1 MKTETDLARY
11 KATVERL
18 QTLLMCERIV
28 SGTLNVQTVGNA
40 KRYTLTDKV
49 NGKTRCLYV
58 PVSMEAK
65 VRKYV
70 ENWKELK
77 VLMQEMS
84 EMTRQLLAAEIA
96 ETTGRKPRKNART
109 GEMVDK
115 QKHRRF
121 CKMRPPER
129 SLTSVVLGTG

>member
-28 SGTLNVQTVGNA
+28 SGTLNAQTVGNA

-115 QKHRRF
+115 QKNIEDSAK
-121 CKMRPPER
+121 CDPR
-129 SLTSVVLGTG
+129 SVL

>member
-1 MKTETDLARY
+1 
-11 KATVERL
+11 
-18 QTLLMCERIV
+18 
-28 SGTLNVQTVGNA
+28 
-40 KRYTLTDKV
+40 
-49 NGKTRCLYV
+49 
-58 PVSMEAK
+58 MEAK

-109 GEMVDK
+109 GEMADK
-115 QKHRRF
+115 QK
-121 CKMRPPER
+121 
-129 SLTSVVLGTG
+129 T

>member
-18 QTLLMCERIV
+18 QTLLMCESIV

-109 GEMVDK
+109 GEMADK
-115 QKHRRF
+115 QK
-121 CKMRPPER
+121 
-129 SLTSVVLGTG
+129 T